1 MRAHG
6 KVAVEVNAEIAD
18 VGRWRY
24 EVRPDPDR
32 RRRELVK
39 SPRRGTPEQF
49 DMDINRSTVR
59 PRLVVKSS
67 TGINFK
73 SASGWPLWMQKC
85 SMESLLNEDNYF
97 RFPHPASINGR

>member
-39 SPRRGTPEQF
+39 SPRRDAPEQF
-49 DMDINRSTVR
+49 GLVRVELKTTGVNPARDVINARR
-59 PRLVVKSS
+59 
-67 TGINFK
+67 
-73 SASGWPLWMQKC
+73 
-85 SMESLLNEDNYF
+85 
-97 RFPHPASINGR
+97 